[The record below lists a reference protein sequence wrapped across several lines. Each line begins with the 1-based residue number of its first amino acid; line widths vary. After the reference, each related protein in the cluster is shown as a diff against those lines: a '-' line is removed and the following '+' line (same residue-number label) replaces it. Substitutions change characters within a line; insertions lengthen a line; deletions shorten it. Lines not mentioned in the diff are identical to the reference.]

1 MSNINKYKIIDLNIK
16 ACNQEN
22 TYADHIYEIDPII
35 FTNNYKRMNNFNI
48 IGEKLVY
55 SIPYNLTIH
64 FIQDGSLLTSKLF
77 NQGIYT
83 ENELITLFTT
93 NTGLVLDNCCN
104 NKKFKVADIS
114 KLFSI
119 RFDIKDD
126 DLISTMLG
134 LDQISTN
141 ISGNLITYNLPVSGK
156 FPYNYNLTLFKNAD
170 IKFGFADINT
180 NIQDHSLVN
189 LVPITNKTM
198 YSFDMNSNYWNSF
211 SNDSENQEFCFSLP
225 DNLNS
230 IKYIRVRLSTTFE
243 DQVIWNLNPLKLRL
257 CIDYQ

>member
-1 MSNINKYKIIDLNIK
+1 LI
-16 ACNQEN
+16 
-22 TYADHIYEIDPII
+22 
-35 FTNNYKRMNNFNI
+35 
-48 IGEKLVY
+48 
-55 SIPYNLTIH
+55 
-64 FIQDGSLLTSKLF
+64 SKTFL
-77 NQGIYT
+77 QGIYN
-83 ENELITLFTT
+83 ENELISMFTS
-93 NTGLVLDNCCN
+93 NTGIMLDECCS
-104 NKKFKVADIS
+104 NKKFKVVDIS

-141 ISGNLITYNLPVSGK
+141 ISGNLITYNLPVNGK
-156 FPYNYNLTLFKNAD
+156 FPFNFNLTLFKNAD
-170 IKFGFADINT
+170 IKFGFGDINT

-189 LVPITNKTM
+189 LIPISNKTIF
-198 YSFDMNSNYWNSF
+198 SFDMNSIFWNSF
-211 SNDSENQEFCFSLP
+211 SNDSDNQDFCFSLP

-230 IKYIRVRLSTTFE
+230 IKYIRIRISTSFQ